1 MPLYEVHWVGYDD
14 VTWEPPANLVG
25 AAESVREYDTQEKK
39 ESSAR
44 KAALIAKTA
53 AKRVADAARLTQEQK
68 ERAAKAMREAEE
80 MMAGPTE
87 ANPTAPGVAD
97 SKPKFLQRTDGRI
110 VLRCHA
116 RKQAD
121 CYDAYDLSLP
131 IPTCMVNSKGE
142 VGGDGMCGQKVDPKN
157 GTTNFWG
164 HLYRH
169 HRKVWLGLKKK
180 GGSLTQAGEVEL
192 GILEAGLQERNQR
205 GSGKDKAEKAP
216 PLSGFAQA
224 VVNRLAG
231 EWVVD
236 EDQFENAA
244 EKPGFKK
251 LAAAISSGAWE
262 GCCAETISQEISV
275 MAVEGQEDAGDFH
288 AELRK
293 DGRKPSMSVDLWS
306 KHHQAL
312 LGGLSH
318 GIRRPGNK
326 QPWKM
331 LRKLSACKTCRHDHH
346 TGAFV
351 QDLSWKEWGL
361 SGIDDPVRDIFKAK
375 TDAGQLGS
383 LLLLLRLLLIL
394 ILILILILQVVT

>member
-1 MPLYEVHWVGYDD
+1 LQRYEKGMPLYEVHWVGYDD

-142 VGGDGMCGQKVDPKN
+142 VGGDGLCGQKVDPKN

-180 GGSLTQAGEVEL
+180 GLADPSWRGGARNTRGGLTGKKP
-192 GILEAGLQERNQR
+192 ER
-205 GSGKDKAEKAP
+205 
-216 PLSGFAQA
+216 
-224 VVNRLAG
+224 V
-231 EWVVD
+231 
-236 EDQFENAA
+236 
-244 EKPGFKK
+244 
-251 LAAAISSGAWE
+251 WE
-262 GCCAETISQEISV
+262 GQSREGTSTVWICSGCCQPT
-275 MAVEGQEDAGDFH
+275 
-288 AELRK
+288 
-293 DGRKPSMSVDLWS
+293 GR
-306 KHHQAL
+306 
-312 LGGLSH
+312 
-318 GIRRPGNK
+318 
-326 QPWKM
+326 
-331 LRKLSACKTCRHDHH
+331 
-346 TGAFV
+346 
-351 QDLSWKEWGL
+351 
-361 SGIDDPVRDIFKAK
+361 
-375 TDAGQLGS
+375 
-383 LLLLLRLLLIL
+383 
-394 ILILILILQVVT
+394 